1 MQGARSGQTQVHL
14 EGSAAALTRNERAA
28 MLRRAKSASASVLDE
43 LRSRSGQARSHNFE
57 GGDMID
63 KQHIGRTTTP
73 QTVDVEKGRLKFFAK
88 AIGETNPIYIDEAAA
103 KAAGYRA
110 LPAPP
115 TFTFCLEMETNSLWD
130 NIAAM
135 GVPVGKILHGSQAFK
150 YHAPICAGDRVTF
163 QTKVSDIYD
172 KKGGALEFIVE
183 DTTAKNQDGVLVAE
197 LQRVI
202 VVRN

>member
-1 MQGARSGQTQVHL
+1 
-14 EGSAAALTRNERAA
+14 
-28 MLRRAKSASASVLDE
+28 
-43 LRSRSGQARSHNFE
+43 
-57 GGDMID
+57 MID
-63 KQHIGRTTTP
+63 KKHIGRTTNP

-88 AIGETNPIYIDEAAA
+88 AIGETDPVYTDERAA
-103 KAAGYRA
+103 KAAGYKA

-115 TFTFCLEMETNSLWD
+115 TFSFCLEMETNSLWD

-135 GVPVGKILHGSQAFK
+135 GVSVGKILHGSQTFT
-150 YHAPICAGDRVTF
+150 YHAPICAGDQVTF

-183 DTTAKNQDGVLVAE
+183 ETTAKNQNDVLVAE